1 MPKGQDLYAN
11 RARKR
16 TPRSGQTIRIGKTIG
31 VAPLVGE
38 YDDVRRWL
46 KDLVTDGLSLRTL
59 QRLGRWCVLMAE
71 AEGFTPATDVSPTV
85 QRMLDLSLH
94 QQGILPADGESDF
107 KPTECFRLDPESPFQ
122 RWQREA
128 DEWDRKCL
136 HVEEIEAALNL
147 ARKYGVDEWL
157 PRLEQLYDPEETERI
172 KRERYN
178 FSLKYLDVLN
188 ATYSQPFLHQP
199 EKERKRMSRWY
210 GPQTIDEAK
219 RRAELDRELG
229 SVDRV
234 SKRQNRREGRLVDSV
249 MDSEGWSDHGIYA
262 TVRKRVEE
270 KGLQLASNE

>member
-1 MPKGQDLYAN
+1 MPKGQDRYAN

-38 YDDVRRWL
+38 YDDVCRWL

-71 AEGFTPATDVSPTV
+71 AEGFPPATDVSPTV

-94 QQGILPADGESDF
+94 HQGILPAYGEPDF
-107 KPTECFRLDPESPFQ
+107 KPKECFRLDPESPFQ

-128 DEWDRKCL
+128 DEWDLKCL
-136 HVEEIEAALNL
+136 HVEEIEAAFNL
-147 ARKYGVDEWL
+147 ARKYKVHEFL
-157 PRLEQLYDPEETERI
+157 PGLKKLYDPEKTERI

-178 FSLKYLDVLN
+178 FTLKHLDVLN
-188 ATYSQPFLHQP
+188 ATYGQPFLHQP

-210 GPQTIDEAK
+210 GPQTSEEAK
-219 RRAELDRELG
+219 RRAELDREFG
-229 SVDRV
+229 SHESV
-234 SKRQNRREGRLVDSV
+234 SKRQNRREGRLVDPV
-249 MDSEGWSDHGIYA
+249 MCSQGWSDHGIYA
-262 TVRKRVEE
+262 TVRQRVQE
-270 KGLQLASNE
+270 KGHQLAEDE

>member
-1 MPKGQDLYAN
+1 MPKGQDRYAN

-16 TPRSGQTIRIGKTIG
+16 TPRSGQTIRIGKMIG

-38 YDDVRRWL
+38 YDDVCRWL

-71 AEGFTPATDVSPTV
+71 AEGFPPATDVSPTV

-94 QQGILPADGESDF
+94 QQGILPADGEPDF

-147 ARKYGVDEWL
+147 ARKYGVDEWI
-157 PRLEQLYDPEETERI
+157 PGLEKLYDPEETERI

-178 FSLKYLDVLN
+178 FTLKLLDVYES
-188 ATYSQPFLHQP
+188 AYGQPYLHQQQS
-199 EKERKRMSRWY
+199 ERRRLVERY
-210 GPQTIDEAK
+210 GPQTLEETQ
-219 RRAELDRELG
+219 RREELERKHG
-229 SVDRV
+229 SHERV

-249 MDSEGWSDHGIYA
+249 MDSEGWSDYGIYA
-262 TVRKRVEE
+262 AVRKRVEE